1 MANLIEER
9 RRDRVFV
16 QRHIGS
22 SGPIRHVRAL
32 RAGDQRGL
40 SLSRLQRRM
49 RTVCANDPAHHGRGG
64 RRGSRSDVQLWR
76 LTSDRWRDPEIASS
90 LKLQK
95 IQSVAPSR
103 GAISGLTMTLRVF
116 PRLELL

>member
-1 MANLIEER
+1 MKMADLIEER

-16 QRHIGS
+16 QRHLGS
-22 SGPIRHVRAL
+22 SGPIHHVRTL

-49 RTVCANDPAHHGRGG
+49 RTVCANDPAYHGRGD
-64 RRGSRSDVQLWR
+64 RRGSRSVLLLRR
-76 LTSDRWRDPEIASS
+76 LASDRWRDPEIASS
-90 LKLQK
+90 LKLQQ

-103 GAISGLTMTLRVF
+103 GAISVLTMTLRVF
-116 PRLELL
+116 LD